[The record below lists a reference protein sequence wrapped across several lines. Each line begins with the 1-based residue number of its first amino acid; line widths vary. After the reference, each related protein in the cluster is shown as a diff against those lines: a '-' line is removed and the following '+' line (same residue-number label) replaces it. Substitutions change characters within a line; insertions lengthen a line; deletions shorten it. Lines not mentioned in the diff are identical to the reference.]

1 MLRIVYQIAFFF
13 FFFIKAS
20 RISLDAYKYSGE
32 ESVVLSGK
40 SLANSRQV
48 LLKDSYRKEEK
59 KEGINYITFY
69 SKGRTEVISGIFF
82 FSFLPPLLSLYHYGK
97 VAASS
102 IIVFFPRHFFSPVF
116 RLVVLHGYSV
126 IIAIKLFI
134 PKFYGSVQVALFI
147 G

>member
-1 MLRIVYQIAFFF
+1 MPRIVYQIAFFF

-69 SKGRTEVISGIFF
+69 SNGRTEVISGIFF
-82 FSFLPPLLSLYHYGK
+82 FSFLPLLSLYHYGK